1 MGGIY
6 AESLRGPRHADGS
19 FNLTQ
24 GGTHRFA
31 RGFAQAAMPPAR
43 RGGDSASGR
52 VGRGDVGE
60 RVPHERGGGRTA
72 VHHRSRCLAST
83 ALPTSE
89 YIRMTMHTYT
99 GLTPMLFRAFLGC
112 ASHRATRTAIQVL
125 FFPKKTQIG

>member
-60 RVPHERGGGRTA
+60 RCRTSARAGGWPSATDP
-72 VHHRSRCLAST
+72 V
-83 ALPTSE
+83 ALPPRHCLPS
-89 YIRMTMHTYT
+89 
-99 GLTPMLFRAFLGC
+99 
-112 ASHRATRTAIQVL
+112 
-125 FFPKKTQIG
+125 